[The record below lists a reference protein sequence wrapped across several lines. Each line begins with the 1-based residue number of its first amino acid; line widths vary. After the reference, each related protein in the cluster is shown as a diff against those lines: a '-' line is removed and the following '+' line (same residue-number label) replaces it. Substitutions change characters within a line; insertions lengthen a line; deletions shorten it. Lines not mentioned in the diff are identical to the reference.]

1 MGAESVQHLAE
12 AIERMPLV
20 DHHVHGML
28 PDPSE
33 AALLAAL
40 TQAGHAA
47 PPADVFDSAQGFA
60 LRRHCAPILGLAPF
74 ASPADYLAARRA
86 LEADEVARRLLRAS
100 GIAAYLVDDGHRPD
114 LLMSDERMARLAAA
128 PIHRVARLETIA
140 EAVLAQCASGAEFV
154 ERLGP
159 ALDAA
164 AAEAVAFKTVAAHRC
179 GLELDPARPTNV
191 DVRSAADAWFAE
203 WRAHEASV
211 GPAGSVD
218 DAPHGGHAASV
229 DDAPHAGHAA
239 SARPRLTDPTITRHL
254 IWWALERGAV
264 LQVHAGFGD
273 ADLVLE
279 GSNPARMQALVAATA
294 GTGGRIAFLHCYP
307 YVREAGWLAH
317 VFPHVF
323 LDVGLAVGFLGANA
337 DSVVRESLDLA
348 PFSRVLFSTDAWGVP
363 ERVLLGARLWR
374 DAAGRVLGGYVTAHG
389 WPVDEATRVA
399 EGIAW
404 RNAERVYRRRF
415 VSR

>member
-1 MGAESVQHLAE
+1 MGADTVQHLAE

-28 PDPSE
+28 PDPT
-33 AALLAAL
+33 AADLLGAL
-40 TQAGHAA
+40 TQADHTAS
-47 PPADVFDSAQGFA
+47 PADVFDSAQGFA
-60 LRRHCAPILGLAPF
+60 LRRHCAPLLGLPAF
-74 ASPADYLAARRA
+74 ASPDDYLAARGA
-86 LEADEVARRLLRAS
+86 LGPDDVARRLLRAS
-100 GIAAYLVDDGHRPD
+100 GVAAYLVDDGHRPD
-114 LLMSDERMARLAAA
+114 LLMADERMARLAGA
-128 PIHRVARLETIA
+128 PTHRVARLETIA
-140 EAVLAQCASGAEFV
+140 ETVLAQSASAAEFAD
-154 ERLGP
+154 RLEP
-159 ALDAA
+159 ALEQAA
-164 AAEAVAFKTVAAHRC
+164 ADAVGFKTVAAHRC
-179 GLELDPARPTNV
+179 GLDLDPSKPTSIEL
-191 DVRSAADAWFAE
+191 RSAADAWFAE
-203 WRAHEASV
+203 AA
-211 GPAGSVD
+211 GPG
-218 DAPHGGHAASV
+218 
-229 DDAPHAGHAA
+229 A
-239 SARPRLTDPTITRHL
+239 SARPRLTDPTIIRRL

-279 GSNPARMQALVAATA
+279 RANPSRMQPLVAATA

-374 DAAGRVLGGYVTAHG
+374 DAAARVLGGYVEDHG
-389 WPVDEATRVA
+389 WPIDEAIRVA

-404 RNAERVYRRRF
+404 RNAEALYGRAF
-415 VSR
+415 VEA

>member
-1 MGAESVQHLAE
+1 MQHLAE
-12 AIERMPLV
+12 TIERMPLV

-33 AALLAAL
+33 ADLLAAL
-40 TQAGHAA
+40 TQAEH
-47 PPADVFDSAQGFA
+47 PASPTDVFDSGQGFA
-60 LRRHCAPILGLAPF
+60 LRRHCAPLLGLETF

-86 LEADEVARRLLRAS
+86 LGSDDVARRLLQAS

-114 LLMSDERMARLAAA
+114 RLMPDERMAQLAAA
-128 PIHRVARLETIA
+128 PTHRVARLETIA
-140 EAVLAQCASGAEFV
+140 ETVLAQSASGDEFV

-159 ALDAA
+159 ALEAA
-164 AAEAVAFKTVAAHRC
+164 ATEAVAFKTVAAHRC

-191 DVRSAADAWFAE
+191 DVRSAADAWFADH
-203 WRAHEASV
+203 RA
-211 GPAGSVD
+211 
-218 DAPHGGHAASV
+218 HAAS
-229 DDAPHAGHAA
+229 APTTPHAGHAA

-279 GSNPARMQALVAATA
+279 RANPARMQALVAATA

-323 LDVGLAVGFLGANA
+323 LDVGLAVEFLGANA
-337 DSVVRESLDLA
+337 DAVVRDALDLA
-348 PFSRVLFSTDAWGVP
+348 PFSRVIFSTDAWGVP

-374 DAAGRVLGGYVTAHG
+374 DAAARVLGGYVTGHG
-389 WPVDEATRVA
+389 WPVAEAVRVA

-404 RNAERVYRRRF
+404 RNAEGLYGRRF
-415 VSR
+415 VTR

>member
-1 MGAESVQHLAE
+1 MGGDIVRQLAE

-20 DHHVHGML
+20 DHHAHSLL
-28 PDPSE
+28 PDPTDPD
-33 AALLAAL
+33 LIDAL
-40 TQAGHAA
+40 TQAEHAA
-47 PPADVFDSAQGFA
+47 SAPAVFDSGQGFA
-60 LRRHCAPILGLAPF
+60 LRRHCAPLLGLPPF
-74 ASPADYLAARRA
+74 AGADEYLATRRQ
-86 LEADEVARRLLRAS
+86 LGADEVARRLLRAS
-100 GIAAYLVDDGHRPD
+100 GIAAYLIDDGHRPD

-140 EAVLAQCASGAEFV
+140 EAVLAQSTSGGEFV

-164 AAEAVAFKTVAAHRC
+164 AVEAVAVKTVAAHRC
-179 GLELDPARPTNV
+179 GLELDPARPTDV
-191 DVRSAADAWFAE
+191 DLRSAADAWFAV
-203 WRAHEASV
+203 WRAH
-211 GPAGSVD
+211 
-218 DAPHGGHAASV
+218 AAS
-229 DDAPHAGHAA
+229 D
-239 SARPRLTDPTITRHL
+239 RPRLVDPTIVRHL
-254 IWWALERGAV
+254 IWWALEHGAV

-279 GSNPARMQALVAATA
+279 RANPARMQALLAATA

-337 DSVVRESLDLA
+337 DAAVRESLDLA

-374 DAAGRVLGGYVTAHG
+374 DAAARVLGGYVAEHG
-389 WPVDEATRVA
+389 WPVEEAIRVA

-404 RNAERVYRRRF
+404 RNAEGLYGRAF
-415 VSR
+415 VTD

>member
-1 MGAESVQHLAE
+1 MGADTVQHLAE
-12 AIERMPLV
+12 AMERMPLV

-33 AALLAAL
+33 ADLLAAL
-40 TQAGHAA
+40 TQAE
-47 PPADVFDSAQGFA
+47 PPPKSAHVFDSAQGFA
-60 LRRHCAPILGLAPF
+60 LRRHCAPLLGLPPF
-74 ASPADYLAARRA
+74 ASPDDYLAARRT
-86 LEADEVARRLLRAS
+86 LGSDEVARRLLRAS

-114 LLMSDERMARLAAA
+114 LLMADERMARLAGA
-128 PIHRVARLETIA
+128 PTHRVARLETIA
-140 EAVLAQCASGAEFV
+140 EAVLAQSASGAEFA
-154 ERLGP
+154 ERLEP
-159 ALDAA
+159 ALEAA
-164 AAEAVAFKTVAAHRC
+164 AADAVGFKTVAAHRC
-179 GLELDPARPTNV
+179 GLDLDPSKPTAIEL
-191 DVRSAADAWFAE
+191 RSAADAWFAE
-203 WRAHEASV
+203 TA
-211 GPAGSVD
+211 
-218 DAPHGGHAASV
+218 GHAAS
-229 DDAPHAGHAA
+229 AHPAA
-239 SARPRLTDPTITRHL
+239 SARPRLTDPTIIRHL
-254 IWWALERGAV
+254 VWWTLERGAV

-279 GSNPARMQALVAATA
+279 RANPARMQALVAATA

-337 DSVVRESLDLA
+337 DSVVRDALDLA

-374 DAAGRVLGGYVTAHG
+374 DAAARVLGGHVEDHG
-389 WPVDEATRVA
+389 WPIDEAIRVA

-404 RNAERVYRRRF
+404 RNAEAVYVRAF
-415 VSR
+415 VEA